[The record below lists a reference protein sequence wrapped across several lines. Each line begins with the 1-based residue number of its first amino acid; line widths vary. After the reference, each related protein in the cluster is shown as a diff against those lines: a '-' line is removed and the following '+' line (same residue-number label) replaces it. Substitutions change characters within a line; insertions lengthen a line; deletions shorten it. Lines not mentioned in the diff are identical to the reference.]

1 MTTNNIQSKTYTCMY
16 CKEMSE
22 VVGIIQTERHYY
34 SFDISTNQL
43 EDFHGDQSV
52 ESQEF
57 FCLNCNKKINN

>member
-1 MTTNNIQSKTYTCMY
+1 MY